1 MVVWG
6 MSRFSFRRLPVAVG
20 TALALLAAGPSLA
33 AGLPRAQ
40 HVVIAAAQPQSS
52 PVTTYHN
59 DLYRSGQYVV
69 ASLTLKSAR
78 RMHLDRSFT
87 GPVNG
92 AVYAQPLYWRARNE
106 TGAGE
111 VIAATET
118 NHVTA
123 LDAAT
128 GAVIWDRVLAPPVQ
142 GGTLP
147 CGNIAPEGIT
157 GTPVIDPATGSL
169 YVAATALASGGKVVS
184 MVYGL
189 SLKNGHVLPGWPV
202 NVGASLARVHFLPEA
217 QGERG
222 ALAFQNGELYVPYG
236 GRYGDCDDYHG
247 TVVAIRTTSPA
258 VAAEWQTDAVRGGIW
273 SVGGVAM
280 ADGNLFAVTG
290 NTSGASTWSGG
301 EAIVRLNAALK
312 MRGGARSYFAPSNWQ
327 DLDDADK
334 DLGGSNALPVDAGG
348 RKLIVALGKD
358 GNAYLA
364 DRLNLGGIG
373 GQLSQTAASTGE
385 IIGGGATWASPGA
398 AFVAFQGNGAA
409 RKCSGNNGLTVL
421 RVTGGAKPSISTAW
435 CGGLNGGGDPVV
447 TTSDGNGNRIIW
459 AVGAEGDNRLHGYA
473 AQNGAVVFNGGTA
486 NDQMQN
492 VRHMSTILVARG
504 RFYVAS
510 DNRIYA
516 FALR

>member
-1 MVVWG
+1 MIHV
-6 MSRFSFRRLPVAVG
+6 
-20 TALALLAAGPSLA
+20 LALLAAVPSLA
-33 AGLPRAQ
+33 FNLPHAQRVALAAPRA
-40 HVVIAAAQPQSS
+40 QSS

-59 DLYRSGQYVV
+59 DPYRSGQYVV
-69 ASLTLKSAR
+69 ADLTLKSAS
-78 RMHLDRSFT
+78 RMRLVRTFT
-87 GPVNG
+87 GRVNG
-92 AVYAQPLYWRARNE
+92 AVYAQPLYWRARNDD
-106 TGAGE
+106 GAGE

-123 LDAAT
+123 LDAT
-128 GAVIWDRVLAPPVQ
+128 SGAVIWDRVLAPPVQ

-147 CGNIAPEGIT
+147 CGNIAPEGVT
-157 GTPVIDPATGSL
+157 GTPVIDAASGSL

-189 SLKNGHVLPGWPV
+189 SLKSGRVLPGWPV
-202 NVGASLARVHFLPEA
+202 DVGASLSRINFMPAA

-247 TVVAIRTTSPA
+247 TVVAIRTAKPA
-258 VAAEWQTDAVRGGIW
+258 VTGAWQTLAVRGGIW
-273 SVGGVAM
+273 SVGGVAI

-290 NTSGASTWSGG
+290 NTSGAQTWSGG

-312 MRGGARSYFAPSNWQ
+312 MNGGAASYFAPSNWK
-327 DLDDADK
+327 DLDNSDE
-334 DLGGSNALPVDAGG
+334 DLGGSNALPLDVGG

-373 GQLSQTAASTGE
+373 GQLAQTPASTGE
-385 IIGGGATWASPGA
+385 IIGGAATWLGPGA
-398 AFVAFQGNGAA
+398 AFVAFQGNGVA
-409 RKCSGNNGLTVL
+409 RKCNSNNGLTVL
-421 RVTGGAKPSISTAW
+421 RVTGGAKPSIATAW
-435 CGGLNGGGDPVV
+435 CAGLNGAGDPIV
-447 TTSDGNGNRIIW
+447 TTSNGSGDRIVW

-473 AQNGAVVFNGGTA
+473 AQNGAVVFNGGAA
-486 NDQMQN
+486 NDQMQG
-492 VRHMSTILVARG
+492 VRHMSTILVARD

>member
-1 MVVWG
+1 MTHA
-6 MSRFSFRRLPVAVG
+6 SFRRWPVVAGAAFV
-20 TALALLAAGPSLA
+20 LLAAMPSLA
-33 AGLPRAQ
+33 AVTRA
-40 HVVIAAAQPQSS
+40 HPVVALAVPHAKSS
-52 PVTTYHN
+52 PVTMYHN
-59 DLYRSGQYVV
+59 DPYRSGQYVV
-69 ASLTLKSAR
+69 ADLTLKNAPHMR
-78 RMHLDRSFT
+78 LVRTFK

-92 AVYAQPLYWRARNE
+92 AVYAQPLYWRPPNDD
-106 TGAGE
+106 GAGE

-123 LDAAT
+123 LDAAS
-128 GAVIWDRVLAPPVQ
+128 GAVIWDRVLAAPVQ

-157 GTPVIDPATGSL
+157 GTPVIDPASGSL

-184 MVYGL
+184 LVYGL
-189 SLKNGHVLPGWPV
+189 SLKSGRVLAGWPV
-202 NVGASLARVHFLPEA
+202 NVGASLMRINFLPAA

-247 TVVAIRTTSPA
+247 TVVAIRTAKPA
-258 VAAEWQTDAVRGGIW
+258 VTGAWQTLAVRGGIW
-273 SVGGVAM
+273 SVGGVAI

-290 NTSGASTWSGG
+290 NTSGAQTWSGG
-301 EAIVRLNAALK
+301 EAIIRLNAALK
-312 MRGGARSYFAPSNWQ
+312 MIGGARSYFAPQNWK

-334 DLGGSNALPVDAGG
+334 DLGGSNSLPLDVGG

-373 GQLSQTAASTGE
+373 GQLAQTPASTGE
-385 IIGGGATWASPGA
+385 IIGGAASWVGPGA

-409 RKCSGNNGLTVL
+409 GKCTASNGLTVL
-421 RVTGGAKPSISTAW
+421 RVTGGAKPSIATAW
-435 CGGLNGGGDPVV
+435 CAGLNGAGDPIV
-447 TTSDGNGNRIIW
+447 TTSNGSGDRIVW

-473 AQNGAVVFNGGTA
+473 AQNGAVVFSGGTA

-492 VRHMSTILVARG
+492 VRHMSTILVAHD

>member
-1 MVVWG
+1 ML
-6 MSRFSFRRLPVAVG
+6 RFCIRRLPLAAG
-20 TALALLAAGPSLA
+20 TALVLLAAGPSLA
-33 AGLPRAQ
+33 AGLPPAQ
-40 HVVIAAAQPQSS
+40 HAVFAAPQPQSS

-59 DLYRSGQYVV
+59 DPYRSGQYVAENV
-69 ASLTLKSAR
+69 TLKSAR
-78 RMHLDRSFT
+78 RMHLERSFK
-87 GPVNG
+87 GVVNG

-111 VIAATET
+111 VIVATET

-147 CGNIAPEGIT
+147 CGNIAPEGVT
-157 GTPVIDPATGSL
+157 GTPAIDAASGSL
-169 YVAATALASGGKVVS
+169 YVAATALANGRRAVS
-184 MVYGL
+184 LVYGL
-189 SLKNGHVLPGWPV
+189 SLKTGHVLAGWPV

-222 ALAFQNGELYVPYG
+222 ALAFTNGELYVPYG

-247 TVVAIRTTSPA
+247 TVVGIRTANPG
-258 VAAEWQTDAVRGGIW
+258 VNAEWHTDAVRGGIW
-273 SVGGVAM
+273 SVGGVAI

-301 EAIVRLNAALK
+301 EAIVRLSPALK
-312 MRGGARSYFAPSNWQ
+312 MIGGAQSYFAPSDWE
-327 DLDDADK
+327 DLDNSDE
-334 DLGGSNALPVDAGG
+334 DLGGSNALPVDTGG

-364 DRLNLGGIG
+364 DRLNLGGVG
-373 GQLSQTAASTGE
+373 GQLAQTRASTGE
-385 IIGGGATWASPGA
+385 IIGGAASWAASGA

-409 RKCSGNNGLTVL
+409 RKCGGNNGLTVL
-421 RVTGGAKPSISTAW
+421 RVTGGAKPSIGTAW
-435 CGGLNGGGDPVV
+435 CAGLNGGGDPVV
-447 TTSDGNGNRIIW
+447 TTSDGRSDRIVW
-459 AVGAEGDNRLHGYA
+459 AVGAEGDDRLHGYS
-473 AQNGAVVFNGGTA
+473 AQNGAAVYDGGTA

-492 VRHMSTILVARG
+492 VRHMSTILVAHG
-504 RFYVAS
+504 RFYIAS
-510 DNRIYA
+510 DNRLYA

>member
-1 MVVWG
+1 MT
-6 MSRFSFRRLPVAVG
+6 SASTRRLSIAVG
-20 TALALLAAGPSLA
+20 IALTLVAAGPSLA
-33 AGLPRAQ
+33 ATPPRA
-40 HVVIAAAQPQSS
+40 HRVVLAVSHAQAS

-59 DLYRSGQYVV
+59 DPYRSGQYVV
-69 ASLTLKSAR
+69 ANLTLESAQR
-78 RMHLDRSFT
+78 VRLVRTFS
-87 GPVNG
+87 GVVNG
-92 AVYAQPLYWRARNE
+92 AVYAQPLYWLTPND

-157 GTPVIDPATGSL
+157 GTPVIDAASGSL
-169 YVAATALASGGKVVS
+169 YVAATALASGGKAVS

-189 SLKNGHVLPGWPV
+189 SLKSGHILPGWPV
-202 NVGASLARVHFLPEA
+202 NVGASLARINFLPAA

-247 TVVAIRTTSPA
+247 TVVAIRTAKPA
-258 VAAEWQTDAVRGGIW
+258 VTAEWQTVAVRGGIW
-273 SVGGVAM
+273 SVGGVAI

-290 NTSGASTWSGG
+290 NTSGATTWSGG
-301 EAIVRLNAALK
+301 EAIVRLNSGLK
-312 MRGGARSYFAPSNWQ
+312 MTGGTASYFAPSELE
-327 DLDDADK
+327 DLDNSDE
-334 DLGGSNALPVDAGG
+334 DLGGSNALPLDVGG

-358 GNAYLA
+358 GKAYVA
-364 DRLNLGGIG
+364 DRLNLGGVG
-373 GQLSQTAASTGE
+373 GQLAETPASTGE
-385 IIGGGATWASPGA
+385 IIGGAASWVGPGA

-409 RKCSGNNGLTVL
+409 SKCASNNGLTVL
-421 RVTGGAKPSISTAW
+421 RVTGGAKPSIATAW
-435 CGGLNGGGDPVV
+435 CGGLNGAGDPIV
-447 TTSDGNGNRIIW
+447 TTSNGSDDRIVW

-473 AQNGAVVFNGGTA
+473 AQSGAVVFNGGTA
-486 NDQMQN
+486 NDQMQG
-492 VRHMSTILVARG
+492 VRHMSTILVAHD
-504 RFYVAS
+504 RFYIPS